1 MLRSGVLAR
10 TIRVAGARK
19 VNPGAA
25 AASLERQHLAALQ
38 DLAAPDPAW
47 FAPPQRAGEAL
58 APDRAGGTQRLRPF
72 EVRRRVREPEI
83 WIVHVTRQAAWRPPT
98 DRLGGREIEA
108 ERRVREP
115 GGFGAY
121 LAGVVHGVL
130 QQVVIKTPRSG
141 GPG

>member
-1 MLRSGVLAR
+1 MPRSGVLAR
-10 TIRVAGARK
+10 TVRLAGGRK

-83 WIVHVTRQAAWRPPT
+83 WIVHVTRQAAW
-98 DRLGGREIEA
+98 
-108 ERRVREP
+108 
-115 GGFGAY
+115 
-121 LAGVVHGVL
+121 
-130 QQVVIKTPRSG
+130 
-141 GPG
+141 